1 MNWKLFKNG
10 KFVFEDRLGEVD
22 WFVVLNDL
30 NRRGKWE
37 PIFAEGKVV
46 GVRRCEECVRLV
58 FFGGKLK

>member
-1 MNWKLFKNG
+1 LFKDG

-37 PIFAEGKVV
+37 PIFAG
-46 GVRRCEECVRLV
+46 R
-58 FFGGKLK
+58 

>member
-1 MNWKLFKNG
+1 MNWKLFKDG

-30 NRRGKWE
+30 NRRGKWD
-37 PIFAEGKVV
+37 PIFQDGKVV
-46 GVRRCEECVRLV
+46 GVRRCEERARL